1 MDCMTCAHFKIYEY
15 KYCRLLL
22 ETISLTTNLNI
33 IKKRKY
39 FVHIFTEKEESI
51 DKLTSTETE
60 NTRNQKC
67 AILNLLL
74 TRGARYFNM
83 KKETKLS

>member
-1 MDCMTCAHFKIYEY
+1 MNTSTAGCFWRPSHNV
-15 KYCRLLL
+15 
-22 ETISLTTNLNI
+22 TTKLNI
-33 IKKRKY
+33 IKKTKY
-39 FVHIFTEKEESI
+39 FVHMYVFTQKEESI